1 MTDLTDHLP
10 TGVARPLRFVRGLM
24 HAIIIASGCL
34 MALTFFAVVI
44 LRYIFHADLFAYEE
58 WLMAF
63 AFWGFFMAAA
73 IATHDRAH
81 INADILSLVV
91 SDPVW
96 RWRRAVLVEALE
108 VFILSYLVWWGYEM
122 LAEELASYPMWQTT
136 IALKIPFFVPRLAIA
151 FGFAMMWL
159 FSALHLWVLLREG
172 VRAEDPVSTLP
183 ENLK

>member
-1 MTDLTDHLP
+1 MTDLTKHLP
-10 TGVARPLRFVRGLM
+10 VGVARPLQVVRSLM

-81 INADILSLVV
+81 INADILSLLIT
-91 SDPVW
+91 DPVW

-108 VFILSYLVWWGYEM
+108 VFILSYLVWWGYAM
-122 LAEELASYPMWQTT
+122 LAEEFASYPMWQTT

-151 FGFAMMWL
+151 LGFALMWL
-159 FSALHLWVLLREG
+159 FSLLHLWVLIREG
-172 VRAEDPVSTLP
+172 VQADDLVAVEPEDV
-183 ENLK
+183 K